1 MKKLWLKQYPAG
13 VPHDVGRP
21 SYSSLTELFEDS
33 CRRFHDLPALS
44 NLGTVMTYAEL
55 ERKSRSFGACLQRQY
70 GMRPG
75 DRVALML
82 PNVLQYPVALFG
94 ALRAGLIPVACNP
107 LYTARELEQQVGDS
121 GANCIVVLENAAHT
135 VEEIV
140 ARTAIKTVIV
150 SRIGDLLPPIK
161 RQLANFVVKYGR
173 RLVAPWHIDDAVEF
187 RAVLAQGEQLPLEP
201 VSRSWGDVAL
211 LQYTGG
217 TTGIPKGAM
226 LTHGNVIAN
235 LEQISA
241 WFGGDLEEGAEIVV
255 TALPLYHVFA
265 LTTNLLTFLKCGGH
279 NVLITDPR
287 DIRRLVKDIRALRFT
302 AITGVNTLFKVMLRD
317 PAMREV
323 DFTALKLAVA
333 GGMAVQR
340 EVADEWM
347 RVAGKP
353 LIEGYG
359 LTEASP
365 SVAVNRPDTKE
376 YTGTVGVPLPSTE
389 VMVCDDEGKEL
400 TIGQIGEL
408 CVRGPQIM
416 KGYWNRP
423 DETAKV
429 LDAAGWLRTGD
440 MGLMDQRGYIK
451 ITDRKKD
458 VIVVSGF
465 KVFPNEVE
473 EVVAAHPGV
482 AEVAAVGA
490 ADERSGEVVKIVVVR
505 KDPDLSADELIAH
518 CAQQLTPYK
527 VPKLVEFRSTSLPK
541 SALGKP
547 LRRLIRD
554 EERTAEPA
562 SRG

>member
-1 MKKLWLKQYPAG
+1 
-13 VPHDVGRP
+13 
-21 SYSSLTELFEDS
+21 
-33 CRRFHDLPALS
+33 
-44 NLGTVMTYAEL
+44 
-55 ERKSRSFGACLQRQY
+55 
-70 GMRPG
+70 
-75 DRVALML
+75 
-82 PNVLQYPVALFG
+82 
-94 ALRAGLIPVACNP
+94 
-107 LYTARELEQQVGDS
+107 
-121 GANCIVVLENAAHT
+121 
-135 VEEIV
+135 
-140 ARTAIKTVIV
+140 
-150 SRIGDLLPPIK
+150 
-161 RQLANFVVKYGR
+161 
-173 RLVAPWHIDDAVEF
+173 
-187 RAVLAQGEQLPLEP
+187 
-201 VSRSWGDVAL
+201 
-211 LQYTGG
+211 
-217 TTGIPKGAM
+217 
-226 LTHGNVIAN
+226 
-235 LEQISA
+235 
-241 WFGGDLEEGAEIVV
+241 
-255 TALPLYHVFA
+255 
-265 LTTNLLTFLKCGGH
+265 
-279 NVLITDPR
+279 VLITDPR
-287 DIRRLVKDIRALRFT
+287 DIHRLVKDIRALRFT

-317 PAMREV
+317 PAMRDV

-389 VMVCDDEGKEL
+389 VMACDDEGKEL
-400 TIGQIGEL
+400 AIGQIGEL
-408 CVRGPQIM
+408 CVRGPQVM

-429 LDAAGWLRTGD
+429 LDADGWLRTGD
-440 MGLMDQRGYIK
+440 IGFVDERGYIK

-527 VPKLVEFRSTSLPK
+527 VPKLVEFRSTPLPK

-547 LRRLIRD
+547 LRRLIRN